1 MDISKIIGDKGS
13 SAAAQPN
20 QQDLQ
25 IHPHYSQVPAHSPS
39 ETGSERGVSPHSS
52 EHSSFDSSRSVAQ
65 PLHAMVATSTD
76 PMQYQHTI
84 PTLNTHLRDNHTLR
98 DSAIQNA
105 RGPGRPSS
113 GDIGHKAFPC
123 GSCGKGFA
131 RRSDLARHERIHSG
145 IRPHVCEYPGCNK
158 QFIQRSALTVHARVH
173 TGEKPHM
180 CEHCGK
186 PFSDSSSLARHRRI
200 HSGKR
205 PYKCPYADCQK
216 TFTRR
221 TTLTRHQNH
230 HTGTVEEAAAATA
243 AALASRSTAGR
254 PGRPTRSPTSNL
266 TASPLTTPSPAGRDL
281 SISPPHDLSVAVSM
295 HRQAAEYS
303 FYSSN
308 GTLPPHLRNDIQ
320 QSNSRSSSGS
330 PSLPSLGAS
339 QRPQPNTSH
348 PTGFGLPPILEPPT
362 NMEQRQPGSV
372 SGSPHMSNGGW
383 QSPSHH
389 GMASPTQGEAFC
401 YPEHFPTSTPLTGPH
416 LYYQNSNIRRPQS
429 TEPPADGYDNNRRM
443 PEVWS
448 GGIS

>member
-25 IHPHYSQVPAHSPS
+25 MHPHYAQVPARSPS

-52 EHSSFDSSRSVAQ
+52 EHSSFGSGRSIPQ
-65 PLHAMVATSTD
+65 PLHASTLMVAASTN
-76 PMQYQHTI
+76 PMQYQHSI
-84 PTLNTHLRDNHTLR
+84 PTLNTNLGDDNHTIV
-98 DSAIQNA
+98 DTPMQNV

-113 GDIGHKAFPC
+113 GDAAHKAFPC

-180 CEHCGK
+180 CEQCG
-186 PFSDSSSLARHRRI
+186 
-200 HSGKR
+200 
-205 PYKCPYADCQK
+205 K

-243 AALASRSTAGR
+243 AVFASRAAVGR
-254 PGRPTRSPTSNL
+254 PGRPTRSPSDN

-281 SISPPHDLSVAVSM
+281 SISPSHDLSAASNM

-303 FYSSN
+303 YYNNN
-308 GTLPPHLRNDIQ
+308 GTLPPHLRGDIQ

-330 PSLPSLGAS
+330 PSLPSLGAG
-339 QRPQPNTSH
+339 QRPPPNTSH

-362 NMEQRQPGSV
+362 TMEQRQPGSV
-372 SGSPHMSNGGW
+372 SGSPHMTNHGW

-401 YPEHFPTSTPLTGPH
+401 YPDHFPSSAPLTGPH
-416 LYYQNSNIRRPQS
+416 LYYQNSNMRRPQS
-429 TEPPADGYDNNRRM
+429 TEPPADGYDNGRRI